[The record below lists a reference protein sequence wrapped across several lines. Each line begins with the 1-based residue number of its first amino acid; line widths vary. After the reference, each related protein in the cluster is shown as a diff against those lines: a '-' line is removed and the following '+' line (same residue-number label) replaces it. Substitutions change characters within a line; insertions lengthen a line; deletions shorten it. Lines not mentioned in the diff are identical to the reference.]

1 LPAGI
6 STPNAAGAT
15 IERELQANS
24 VDSHG
29 LDRRSSACSLGQ
41 DIYYLS
47 LGTPMEIARHGG
59 HRAAAPKVL
68 CIDED
73 PQVSEVINLRLRL
86 YGVDVLRAFHG
97 MHGFWLAMTERPDV
111 IVCDMRMPQGAGEYV
126 VDCLRRNSDT
136 QSIPII
142 ILTGQRDPLLERKMR
157 SLGVAEFFTK
167 PILFDALLEA
177 IGRYITLADREV
189 SEWGE
194 AVIRG

>member
-1 LPAGI
+1 
-6 STPNAAGAT
+6 
-15 IERELQANS
+15 
-24 VDSHG
+24 
-29 LDRRSSACSLGQ
+29 
-41 DIYYLS
+41 
-47 LGTPMEIARHGG
+47 
-59 HRAAAPKVL
+59 
-68 CIDED
+68 
-73 PQVSEVINLRLRL
+73 
-86 YGVDVLRAFHG
+86 
-97 MHGFWLAMTERPDV
+97 
-111 IVCDMRMPQGAGEYV
+111 MRMPQGAGEYV

-157 SLGVAEFFTK
+157 SLGVADFFTK